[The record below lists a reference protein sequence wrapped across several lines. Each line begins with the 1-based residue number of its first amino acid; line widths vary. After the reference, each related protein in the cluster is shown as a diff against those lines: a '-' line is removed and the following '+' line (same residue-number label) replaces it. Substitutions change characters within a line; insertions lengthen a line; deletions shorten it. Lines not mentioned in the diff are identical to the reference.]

1 MDEAVSSPPVPMGSH
16 PSQRA
21 KDGEDGGGGGGGG
34 IPGADAALSLVK
46 SDGNPAPS
54 KAKGSTKGRRSKIGG
69 LFASIKGKKK
79 GNRKSPA
86 GRPVRSKLSEYSS

>member
-1 MDEAVSSPPVPMGSH
+1 MDEAVSSPPVPMDSH

-21 KDGEDGGGGGGGG
+21 KDVGGVGG
-34 IPGADAALSLVK
+34 IPGADAALSPCE

-79 GNRKSPA
+79 GNSKSPA
-86 GRPVRSKLSEYSS
+86 GRPVRPKLSEYAS